1 MHRSVRKMVLNRLGG
16 REGCR
21 KPEAVLPLWAQAR
34 HCRPQ
39 VLQQWWIE
47 TWFSG
52 APWPIREAESGQL
65 RLLQQVGRCF
75 FVRLN

>member
-16 REGCR
+16 REGCW

-39 VLQQWWIE
+39 VR
-47 TWFSG
+47 
-52 APWPIREAESGQL
+52 AAM
-65 RLLQQVGRCF
+65 VD
-75 FVRLN
+75 